1 MLLSRFPGRSATRL
15 SLPSHFPHPAHP
27 PRRVLV
33 LAAALAAVTVLL
45 QPAAGEQGRACHEED
60 VFDSGDFATAFI
72 PSDCTELYLGD
83 LLFGDSGATAV
94 AEALKINTALT
105 SLNLDYNNIGDKGAA
120 AIAEALKGGTALT
133 ELMLENN
140 KIGNGGA
147 IALAEAL
154 TVNEVL
160 RVLDLKMNNIEEI
173 GVAAFA
179 EAVKVNRVL
188 VELLLEGSAEVSWD
202 ISGAIEE
209 ALFEND
215 RPNRLARE
223 AAEEAQRAAEKKAEL
238 AAQKK
243 AKARKEA
250 LGTPTADAEPKKD
263 NVGAAA
269 TNKAIASALQ
279 FGVAYVHADRG
290 SVQANAARKEF
301 EVLVAPLLLVP
312 RRRLTKLLNEQAAG
326 TLTDLFNANGHNG
339 KGAAANDP
347 QQMPIAEWGAALYI
361 PVRAIAELEN
371 LGVYTV
377 SDVGY
382 LEQED
387 VETVAQKVAGASF
400 LDAWWF
406 ERGVGYAVA
415 TILHPKTAD
424 DADARTHNGDL

>member
-1 MLLSRFPGRSATRL
+1 MFLGRSAT
-15 SLPSHFPHPAHP
+15 HP
-27 PRRVLV
+27 PRHVLV

-60 VFDSGDFATAFI
+60 VFESGDFAKAFI

-105 SLNLDYNNIGDKGAA
+105 SLNLDYNNIGDEGAA

-133 ELMLENN
+133 DLMLENN

-154 TVNEVL
+154 TVNKVL

-202 ISGAIEE
+202 ISGVIEE

-223 AAEEAQRAAEKKAEL
+223 AAEEAQRAAEK
-238 AAQKK
+238 
-243 AKARKEA
+243 A
-250 LGTPTADAEPKKD
+250 LVTPTADAEPKKG

-290 SVQANAARKEF
+290 SIQANAARNDF

-326 TLTDLFNANGHNG
+326 TLTDLFNANGLNS

-347 QQMPIAEWGAALYI
+347 RQMPIAEWGAALYI

-406 ERGVGYAVA
+406 ERGVGYTVA

-424 DADARTHNGDL
+424 DTDARTHNGDL